1 MKKNCKNI
9 SFRLDEKIYEQLK
22 YLASLE
28 KVSATK
34 FIEDLITF
42 HGTDI
47 KRDILEDIAKVVK
60 KYE

>member
-1 MKKNCKNI
+1 MKKNCKNV

-22 YLASLE
+22 YLAKLE

-42 HGTDI
+42 HGSDV
-47 KRDILEDIAKVVK
+47 KREILEDIAKVVK